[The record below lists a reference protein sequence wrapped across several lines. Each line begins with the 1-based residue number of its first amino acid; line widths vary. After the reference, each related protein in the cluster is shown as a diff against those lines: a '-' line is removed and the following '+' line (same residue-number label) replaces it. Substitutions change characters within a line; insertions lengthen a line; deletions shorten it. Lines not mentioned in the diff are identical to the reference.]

1 METNKTF
8 KFNGE
13 EFTLNVS
20 GKHSS
25 EYSFKVADLVQLV
38 KDEAGAKD
46 LIDELVRL
54 AHELAIEDCEKQAKS
69 GDLISTD
76 TKVSA
81 LVLDDTR
88 VLGYVEAGVR
98 YSWAEDIA
106 QTSVS
111 VSVDSLLKE
120 EEDEDCNEIPENVA
134 YNEVLRS
141 LEEGEFYEKMNEGY
155 HDQFDELYERS
166 KEDYCKLHPEDKEF
180 NL

>member
-13 EFTLNVS
+13 EFSLKVS
-20 GKHSS
+20 GRDSS
-25 EYSFKVADLVQLV
+25 EYSFKVADLVHLV
-38 KDEAGAKD
+38 KDEAGAKY
-46 LIDELVRL
+46 LIDELLRM
-54 AHELAIEDCEKQAKS
+54 AYEIAIEDCEKQAKA

-88 VLGYVEAGVR
+88 VLGYVEAGVH

-111 VSVDSLLKE
+111 VSVDNLLKE
-120 EEDEDCNEIPENVA
+120 EEDKDCNEIPENVA
-134 YNEVLRS
+134 YNEVLRA
-141 LEEGEFYEKMNEGY
+141 LEEEEFYEKMNEGY

-166 KEDYCKLHPEDKEF
+166 KESYRKLHPED
-180 NL
+180 